1 MTGLLILGLI
11 VAAFVALD
19 LAVLAFGVDTRS
31 GFDGREPQGDVA

>member
-19 LAVLAFGVDTRS
+19 LVSLAWGVDTRS
-31 GFDGREPQGDVA
+31 GFDGREPIGDNA